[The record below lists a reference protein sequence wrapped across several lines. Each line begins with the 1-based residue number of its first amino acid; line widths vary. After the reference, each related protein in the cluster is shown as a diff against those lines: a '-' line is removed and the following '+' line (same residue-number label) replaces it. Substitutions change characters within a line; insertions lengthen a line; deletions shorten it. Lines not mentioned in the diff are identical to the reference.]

1 MRLPDDTL
9 RAPLVTSK
17 GFGRDVCGALP
28 AGERRE
34 WLVTNGIGGYACGTL
49 AGLLTRRYHGLLIA
63 ALDPPLGRTLLLT
76 KLDETVVYRSTA
88 YALFANRWA
97 DGTVEPMGFHH
108 LERFHKE
115 GTTPVWTFA
124 FADAD
129 HRCDFNIHYHRT
141 SRLVHQRSIAH
152 G

>member
-1 MRLPDDTL
+1 MGLSNNTL
-9 RAPLVTSK
+9 RAPLVTSE

-28 AGERRE
+28 AAERRE
-34 WLVTNGIGGYACGTL
+34 WLVTNGIARYACGPV

-88 YALFANRWA
+88 YALLANRWA
-97 DGTVEPMGFHH
+97 DGTIEPMGFHQ

-115 GTTPVWTFA
+115 GTTPVWIFA
-124 FADAD
+124 LADAAR
-129 HRCDFNIHYHRT
+129 RCDFNVHYHRT
-141 SRLVHQRSIAH
+141 SRLVH
-152 G
+152 